1 MTNVLSPVRHSSSL
15 DDIRK
20 RALLNRTASARD
32 VKPDANSERN
42 AEIWNK
48 EFEELWPIICE
59 TID

>member
-1 MTNVLSPVRHSSSL
+1 MKSAFSQIRRSSSL

-32 VKPDANSERN
+32 AKPDANSERN
-42 AEIWNK
+42 AEIWND